1 MINNK
6 EMFCTL
12 FGALTM
18 IDSISA
24 KNKTKLMQKAGESF
38 GLSEDQMQNIID
50 DLDKTIAFIL
60 ANMLENNKD
69 DIDYK

>member
-1 MINNK
+1 MITDK

-18 IDSISA
+18 IDTISSS
-24 KNKTKLMQKAGESF
+24 NKSKLIHQAGKSF
-38 GLSEDQMQNIID
+38 GLNEGEMQTIIA

>member
-1 MINNK
+1 MISDK

-18 IDSISA
+18 IDTISSS
-24 KNKTKLMQKAGESF
+24 NKSKLIHQAGKSF
-38 GLSEDQMQNIID
+38 GLNEDEMQTIIA

>member
-1 MINNK
+1 MITNK

-18 IDSISA
+18 IDTISA
-24 KNKTKLMQKAGESF
+24 PDKSKLIHKAGESF
-38 GLSEDQMQNIID
+38 GLNEDQIQSIIA

-60 ANMLENNKD
+60 ANMLQDKD